1 MINSTHIPVPK
12 QLWENITFIV
22 EMADESTKENEKYS
36 EPDMVNIEYILM
48 DRLMELFE
56 KLKNNLPAIYSE
68 TLEQEIEESNRIK
81 KCNQ

>member
-22 EMADESTKENEKYS
+22 EMADESTKDNEKYS

-56 KLKNNLPAIYSE
+56 KLKNNLPEIYVK
-68 TLEQEIEESNRIK
+68 TLEKEIEESNRIK
-81 KCNQ
+81 NCNQ